1 MKQFSFMNRITIILI
16 ISSILSG
23 YFAITDLQIS
33 ILVVDKSSGW
43 ATFLEK
49 FGEIPGLL
57 VLLSALYIYQARIN
71 LVSNKKNIIVLIIFF
86 LASLFIVIY
95 VIIVVYRG
103 LMGNYDLLEE
113 NIIIFLTAA
122 LAANLIIIFGIKNI
136 KLGERVITFAKLTT
150 LLGLYGYLLL
160 VQPFKVFWGRIRFR
174 DLDPLYESFTG
185 WFIPNGITGN
195 ESFPSGHSAMGWMLL
210 PLLILFSKSE
220 IKQRILLA
228 IISVWALTVG
238 ISRVVIGAHFASD
251 VLFGA
256 LFIIIVYIFLNKHYL
271 PEQL

>member
-1 MKQFSFMNRITIILI
+1 MKV
-16 ISSILSG
+16 ISSTTTIYYLILFCSLLAG
-23 YFAITDLQIS
+23 FFAITDLQIS
-33 ILVVDKSSGW
+33 ILVVNESSGW
-43 ATFLEK
+43 AIFLEK

-57 VLLSALYIYQARIN
+57 VLLSALYICQASIN
-71 LVSNKKNIIVLIIFF
+71 LLSNKKNIIVLIVFF
-86 LASLFIVIY
+86 LAALFIVIY
-95 VIIVVYRG
+95 LIIVVYRG
-103 LMGNYDLLEE
+103 LVGNYDLLEK
-113 NIIIFLTAA
+113 NIISFLTVA
-122 LAANLIIIFGIKNI
+122 LAANLIIIFGIKHI

-160 VQPFKVFWGRIRFR
+160 VQPFKIFWGRIRFR

-210 PLLILFSKSE
+210 PLLILFSNSK

-256 LFIIIVYIFLNKHYL
+256 LFIIIVYSFLNKHYL
-271 PEQL
+271 PDQL